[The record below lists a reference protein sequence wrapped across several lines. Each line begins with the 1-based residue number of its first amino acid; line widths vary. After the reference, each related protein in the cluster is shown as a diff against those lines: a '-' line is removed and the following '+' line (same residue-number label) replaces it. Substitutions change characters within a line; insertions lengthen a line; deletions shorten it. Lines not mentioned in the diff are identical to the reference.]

1 LSEKIWLGGIYLKD
15 EGGYEIILRSL
26 LHYKKRL
33 MTVDKSPEI
42 KDSAAM
48 FGGILKQAAMK
59 TIPKIDEITKKIQQ
73 SLPETQ
79 LVNTLN
85 ENISFLEKALSSYE
99 ADIQKAQDTGHEYYL
114 NLVGDL
120 ASVKN
125 DLDLIK
131 IAKSKINQFE

>member
-42 KDSAAM
+42 KDYAAM
-48 FGGILKQAAMK
+48 FGGILLLAARKEM
-59 TIPKIDEITKKIQQ
+59 PKINETIQKIQKGLSDTQ
-73 SLPETQ
+73 S
-79 LVNTLN
+79 VNTL
-85 ENISFLEKALSSYE
+85 EEDIPFLEKALSSYE
-99 ADIQKAQDTGHEYYL
+99 LDIQKAQDTGHEYYL
-114 NLVGDL
+114 NIVGDL

>member
-1 LSEKIWLGGIYLKD
+1 
-15 EGGYEIILRSL
+15 
-26 LHYKKRL
+26 

-48 FGGILKQAAMK
+48 FGGILIQAAMK
-59 TIPKIDEITKKIQQ
+59 TIPKIDEITQKIQQ
-73 SLPETQ
+73 SLLESQ

-85 ENISFLEKALSSYE
+85 ENIPFLEKALSSYE

-120 ASVKN
+120 ALVKN

>member
-1 LSEKIWLGGIYLKD
+1 MAGKIWLGGIYLKN

-26 LHYKKRL
+26 AHYKKRL
-33 MTVDKSPEI
+33 KTVDKSPEI

-48 FGGILKQAAMK
+48 FGGILIMAAK
-59 TIPKIDEITKKIQQ
+59 KEVPKINDLTQKIQQ
-73 SLPETQ
+73 SLRESQ
-79 LVNTLN
+79 LVNTLD
-85 ENISFLEKALSSYE
+85 ENIPLLEKALTTYE
-99 ADIQKAQDTGHEYYL
+99 IDIQKAQDTGHEYYL

-125 DLDLIK
+125 DLELIK

>member
-1 LSEKIWLGGIYLKD
+1 MSEKIWLGGIYLKD

-48 FGGILKQAAMK
+48 FGGILLLAARKEM
-59 TIPKIDEITKKIQQ
+59 PKINETIQKIQKGLSDTQ
-73 SLPETQ
+73 S
-79 LVNTLN
+79 VNTL
-85 ENISFLEKALSSYE
+85 EEDIPFLEKALSSYE
-99 ADIQKAQDTGHEYYL
+99 LDIQKAQDTGHEYYL

>member
-48 FGGILKQAAMK
+48 FGGILLLAARKEM
-59 TIPKIDEITKKIQQ
+59 PKINETIQKIQKGLSDTQ
-73 SLPETQ
+73 S
-79 LVNTLN
+79 VNTL
-85 ENISFLEKALSSYE
+85 EEDIPFLEKALSSYE
-99 ADIQKAQDTGHEYYL
+99 LDIQKAQDTGHEYYL
-114 NLVGDL
+114 SLVGDL

>member
-1 LSEKIWLGGIYLKD
+1 MTEKIWLGGIYLKD

-33 MTVDKSPEI
+33 KTVDKSPEI

-48 FGGILKQAAMK
+48 FGGILIQAAMK
-59 TIPKIDEITKKIQQ
+59 TLPKIDEITKKIQE
-73 SLPETQ
+73 SLPESQ

-85 ENISFLEKALSSYE
+85 ENIPFLEKALSSYE

>member
-33 MTVDKSPEI
+33 KTVDKSPEI

-48 FGGILKQAAMK
+48 FGGILIQAAMK
-59 TIPKIDEITKKIQQ
+59 TLPKIDEI
-73 SLPETQ
+73 
-79 LVNTLN
+79 
-85 ENISFLEKALSSYE
+85 LSSYE

>member
-1 LSEKIWLGGIYLKD
+1 MSEKIWLGGIYLKD

-48 FGGILKQAAMK
+48 FGGILLLAARKEM
-59 TIPKIDEITKKIQQ
+59 PKINETIQKIQKGLSDTQ
-73 SLPETQ
+73 S
-79 LVNTLN
+79 VNTL
-85 ENISFLEKALSSYE
+85 EEDIPFLEKTLSSYE
-99 ADIQKAQDTGHEYYL
+99 LDIQKAQDTGHEYYL

>member
-33 MTVDKSPEI
+33 KTVDKSPEI

-48 FGGILKQAAMK
+48 FGGILIQAAMK
-59 TIPKIDEITKKIQQ
+59 TLPKIDEITKKIQE
-73 SLPETQ
+73 SLPESQ

-85 ENISFLEKALSSYE
+85 ENIPFLEKALSSYE

>member
-48 FGGILKQAAMK
+48 FGGILIMAAKK
-59 TIPKIDEITKKIQQ
+59 TMPKINEIIQKIQQ
-73 SLPETQ
+73 GLSDAQ
-79 LVNTLN
+79 LSNTLK
-85 ENISFLEKALSSYE
+85 EDIPFLEKALSSYE
-99 ADIQKAQDTGHEYYL
+99 VDIQKAQDTGHEYYL

>member
-1 LSEKIWLGGIYLKD
+1 MVGKIWLGGIYLKD

-26 LHYKKRL
+26 AHYKKRL
-33 MTVDKSPEI
+33 KTVDKSPEI

-48 FGGILKQAAMK
+48 FGGILIMAAK
-59 TIPKIDEITKKIQQ
+59 KEVPKINDLTQKIQQ
-73 SLPETQ
+73 SLLESQ
-79 LVNTLN
+79 LVSTLN
-85 ENISFLEKALSSYE
+85 ENIPLLEKALTTYE
-99 ADIQKAQDTGHEYYL
+99 IDIQKAQDAGHEYYL

-125 DLDLIK
+125 DLELIK

>member
-48 FGGILKQAAMK
+48 FGGILLLAARKEM
-59 TIPKIDEITKKIQQ
+59 PKINETIQKIQKGLSDTQ
-73 SLPETQ
+73 S
-79 LVNTLN
+79 VKTL
-85 ENISFLEKALSSYE
+85 EEDIPFLEKTLSSYE
-99 ADIQKAQDTGHEYYL
+99 LDIQKAQDTGHEYYL

-120 ASVKN
+120 ASVKD
-125 DLDLIK
+125 DLNLIK
-131 IAKSKINQFE
+131 IAKSKITQFE

>member
-1 LSEKIWLGGIYLKD
+1 MSEKNWVGGIYLKE

-26 LHYKKRL
+26 NHYKKRL

-59 TIPKIDEITKKIQQ
+59 TIPQIDEITQKIQNSLSDTQ
-73 SLPETQ
+73 SIT
-79 LVNTLN
+79 TLI
-85 ENISFLEKALSSYE
+85 ENISFLEKALASYE
-99 ADIQKAQDTGHEYYL
+99 TDITKAQDTGHEYYL

-120 ASVKN
+120 PRIKN
-125 DLDLIK
+125 DLALIK
-131 IAKSKINQFE
+131 IAKSKIRQFE

>member
-59 TIPKIDEITKKIQQ
+59 TIPKINEITQKIQQ
-73 SLPETQ
+73 SLPESQ

-85 ENISFLEKALSSYE
+85 ENIPFLEKALSSYE

-125 DLDLIK
+125 DLVLIK

>member
-1 LSEKIWLGGIYLKD
+1 MSEKIWLGGIYLKD

-33 MTVDKSPEI
+33 RTVDKSPEI
-42 KDSAAM
+42 KDSAA
-48 FGGILKQAAMK
+48 L
-59 TIPKIDEITKKIQQ
+59 PKIDEITKKIQE
-73 SLPETQ
+73 SLPESQ

-85 ENISFLEKALSSYE
+85 ENIPFLEKALSSYE